1 VVAPTSTPRRPS
13 TTSLTKPRLPGPC
26 TNPREVA
33 DAPRRAAQRRTPSG
47 RRPASCGPCRCDL
60 LRPLVGGVQGDL
72 SSAALVWPARPRA
85 LHRQYPV
92 GSLDPVTSVPKRRRP
107 EPPPARSRRRRVLP
121 ATLAR
126 RLRRS
131 PPRWSSTRLR
141 RAPGMGGRT
150 GTDPV
155 ATTTPR
161 RADTTSSPTRVRPD
175 PSIIAE
181 PRRNRPPAFSKPATA
196 TASSRPSVASA
207 GITGLTRAYL
217 RAYARTRQ
225 VDQLQL
231 IAAAFSLSSLTWI
244 VTRRAMDPRRWPAC
258 HHRGRPL
265 LHPQNDG
272 WVRSISGG
280 RGSTT
285 AKSCEASP
293 PTNHSVRGI

>member
-161 RADTTSSPTRVRPD
+161 RGHHLVTNPGPAGPVDH
-175 PSIIAE
+175 
-181 PRRNRPPAFSKPATA
+181 RRAAQKPPARLLEARDGDRVVPAVSGLGRHHRTDPGLPQSVR
-196 TASSRPSVASA
+196 TYSSSRSA
-207 GITGLTRAYL
+207 PADRGGVLT
-217 RAYARTRQ
+217 
-225 VDQLQL
+225 
-231 IAAAFSLSSLTWI
+231 
-244 VTRRAMDPRRWPAC
+244 
-258 HHRGRPL
+258 
-265 LHPQNDG
+265 
-272 WVRSISGG
+272 
-280 RGSTT
+280 
-285 AKSCEASP
+285 
-293 PTNHSVRGI
+293 